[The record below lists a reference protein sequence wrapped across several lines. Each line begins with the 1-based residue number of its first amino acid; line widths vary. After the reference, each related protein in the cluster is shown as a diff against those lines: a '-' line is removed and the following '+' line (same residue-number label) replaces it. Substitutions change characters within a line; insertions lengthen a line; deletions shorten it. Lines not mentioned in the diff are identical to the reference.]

1 MSNHTSTSGA
11 NQDADTISGFT
22 RLQNASIQ
30 ANRVNGKI
38 ALATFIDLIRIN
50 FSNGRHTNY
59 LLPADADYLADLIFG
74 KPDFY
79 EIEFIAQKYPN
90 LRNYL
95 QTRSEVYQ
103 TMIFP
108 AVRGIRA
115 MLSGSKNPVHPDLLS
130 KGFLAELNRQIQL
143 PNTREWL
150 LERTKWMWDGYKQWK
165 VLSLPGPT
173 AKTPAMFVCATAFK
187 YLDTYLEKFHGRICK
202 SRLRRLY
209 RDRANM
215 LLQLT
220 KSSYTNMP
228 SSAFPSCTYI
238 HTDQRLA
245 SISAPTCTTLGS
257 FTGTSP
263 KIALSHPTT
272 DSSA

>member
-50 FSNGRHTNY
+50 CSNGRHTNY

-143 PNTREWL
+143 PNTRVAAGEDEVDVGWVQAV
-150 LERTKWMWDGYKQWK
+150 EGAVAARADREDSGDVRVRNSVQ
-165 VLSLPGPT
+165 VPRHLPGEVPW
-173 AKTPAMFVCATAFK
+173 
-187 YLDTYLEKFHGRICK
+187 
-202 SRLRRLY
+202 
-209 RDRANM
+209 
-215 LLQLT
+215 
-220 KSSYTNMP
+220 
-228 SSAFPSCTYI
+228 
-238 HTDQRLA
+238 
-245 SISAPTCTTLGS
+245 
-257 FTGTSP
+257 
-263 KIALSHPTT
+263 SHL
-272 DSSA
+272 